1 VNARPVQGLIDCN
14 VLPNKTIQCQQWL
27 IGCRQASWH
36 LLTAYHELKMKIG
49 LLFGSFN
56 PIHIGHL
63 IIANY
68 MANYTTLDKVWLV
81 VSPQNPLKKYGD
93 LINTYDRLEMAKLAT
108 DNSTRIAVSDVEL
121 RLPQPSYTID
131 TLTHLKEKYPEHEFA
146 IIMGSD
152 NLTTLHKWKNYK
164 LILRDYRIY
173 VYPRPG
179 YENAEFASHPSVTI
193 TMTPLMELSATFI
206 RKSLS
211 EKKNVQYFVPDP
223 VLEFIESKNL
233 YRHG

>member
-1 VNARPVQGLIDCN
+1 
-14 VLPNKTIQCQQWL
+14 
-27 IGCRQASWH
+27 
-36 LLTAYHELKMKIG
+36 MKIG

-68 MANYTTLDKVWLV
+68 LANHTTLDKVWLV

-108 DNSTRIAVSDVEL
+108 DNSNNIKVSDVEL
-121 RLPQPSYTID
+121 KLPQPSYTID

-146 IIMGSD
+146 LIMGSD
-152 NLTTLHKWKNYK
+152 NLVTLPKWKNYK
-164 LILRDYRIY
+164 LILRDYQIF

-179 YENAEFASHPSVTI
+179 YENAELASHPSVTI
-193 TMTPLMELSATFI
+193 TMTPQMELSATFI
-206 RKSLS
+206 RKSIA
-211 EKKNVQYFVPDP
+211 EKKNVQYFVPDA
-223 VLEFIESKNL
+223 VLEFIDSKGL
-233 YRHG
+233 YRK

>member
-1 VNARPVQGLIDCN
+1 
-14 VLPNKTIQCQQWL
+14 
-27 IGCRQASWH
+27 
-36 LLTAYHELKMKIG
+36 MKIG

-68 MANYTTLDKVWLV
+68 MANHTDLNQVWLV

-93 LINTYDRLEMAKLAT
+93 LINTYDRLEMARLAT
-108 DNSTRIAVSDVEL
+108 DNSRNIKVSDVEL

-131 TLTHLKEKYPEHEFA
+131 TLVHLKEKHPDHEFA

-152 NLTTLHKWKNYK
+152 NLVTLHKWKNYK
-164 LILRDYRIY
+164 LILRDYKIY

-179 YENAEFASHPSVTI
+179 YENAEFAAHPSVTI
-193 TMTPLMELSATFI
+193 TMTPLMELSASFI
-206 RKSLS
+206 RKSIA
-211 EKKNVQYFVPDP
+211 EKKSVQYFVPDP
-223 VLEFIESKNL
+223 VLEFIESKAL
-233 YRHG
+233 YRNG

>member
-1 VNARPVQGLIDCN
+1 
-14 VLPNKTIQCQQWL
+14 
-27 IGCRQASWH
+27 
-36 LLTAYHELKMKIG
+36 MKIG

-68 MANYTTLDKVWLV
+68 MANHTELDQVWLV

-108 DNSTRIAVSDVEL
+108 DNSKNIKVSDVEL

-131 TLTHLKEKYPEHEFA
+131 TLVHLKEKYPEHEFA

-152 NLTTLHKWKNYK
+152 NLATLHKWKNYK
-164 LILRDYRIY
+164 LILRDYRIF

-179 YENAEFASHPSVTI
+179 FENAEFASHPSVTI
-193 TMTPLMELSATFI
+193 TMTPLMELSASFI
-206 RKSLS
+206 RKSLA

-233 YRHG
+233 YGNG

>member
-1 VNARPVQGLIDCN
+1 
-14 VLPNKTIQCQQWL
+14 
-27 IGCRQASWH
+27 
-36 LLTAYHELKMKIG
+36 MKIG

-56 PIHIGHL
+56 PIHTGHL

-68 MANYTTLDKVWLV
+68 MANYTDLDKVWLV

-108 DNSTRIAVSDVEL
+108 EDSTNLTVSDVEL

-131 TLTHLKEKYPEHEFA
+131 TLIHLQEKYPEHEFA

-152 NLTTLHKWKNYK
+152 NLVTLHKWKNFK
-164 LILRDYRIY
+164 LILRDYKIY

-179 YENAEFASHPSVTI
+179 YENAEYASHPSVTI

-206 RKSLS
+206 RHALA
-211 EKKNVQYFVPDP
+211 EKKDVRYFVPDK
-223 VLEFIESKNL
+223 VLKFIENKNL
-233 YRHG
+233 YGKK

>member
-1 VNARPVQGLIDCN
+1 
-14 VLPNKTIQCQQWL
+14 
-27 IGCRQASWH
+27 
-36 LLTAYHELKMKIG
+36 MKIG

-68 MANYTTLDKVWLV
+68 MANHTTLDKVWLV

-108 DNSTRIAVSDVEL
+108 DNAINIAVSDVEL
-121 RLPQPSYTID
+121 KLPQPSYTID
-131 TLTHLKEKYPEHEFA
+131 TLAFLKEKYPEHEFA
-146 IIMGSD
+146 LIMGSD
-152 NLTTLHKWKNYK
+152 NLVTLHKWKNYR
-164 LILRDYRIY
+164 LILRDYEIF

-206 RKSLS
+206 RKSIA

-223 VLEFIESKNL
+223 VLKFIESKSL
-233 YRHG
+233 YRS

>member
-1 VNARPVQGLIDCN
+1 
-14 VLPNKTIQCQQWL
+14 
-27 IGCRQASWH
+27 
-36 LLTAYHELKMKIG
+36 MKIG

-68 MANYTTLDKVWLV
+68 MANHTTLDKVWLV

-108 DNSTRIAVSDVEL
+108 DNATNIAVSDVEL
-121 RLPQPSYTID
+121 KLPQPSYTID

-146 IIMGSD
+146 LIMGSD
-152 NLTTLHKWKNYK
+152 NLVTIHKWKNYK
-164 LILRDYRIY
+164 LILRDYRIF

-179 YENAEFASHPSVTI
+179 YENAEFAAHPSVTI

-206 RKSLS
+206 RKSLA
-211 EKKNVQYFVPDP
+211 EKKNIQYFVPDA
-223 VLEFIESKNL
+223 VLKFIESKNL
-233 YRHG
+233 YRV

>member
-1 VNARPVQGLIDCN
+1 
-14 VLPNKTIQCQQWL
+14 
-27 IGCRQASWH
+27 
-36 LLTAYHELKMKIG
+36 MKIG

-108 DNSTRIAVSDVEL
+108 DNSTNIAVSDVEL
-121 RLPQPSYTID
+121 KLPQPSYTID

-146 IIMGSD
+146 LIMGSD
-152 NLTTLHKWKNYK
+152 NLVTLHKWKNYK
-164 LILRDYRIY
+164 LILRDYQIF

-206 RKSLS
+206 RKSIA

-223 VLEFIESKNL
+223 VLKFIESKSL
-233 YRHG
+233 YRT